1 MEAYQSLS
9 NRVASMEDLLRRS
22 ESTMVMVLQ
31 RLKVLE
37 EHASASEARN
47 RGEQAAR
54 YEELSSRMNTAMENQ
69 NSQIVFLKD
78 AIMRQSSSLQVLE
91 ERLQGTSKALE
102 QKTNNDISGCYQ
114 RMQTSE
120 NSFTAALRNLES
132 LLHSQSSA
140 MNSLEQN
147 LRVDIH
153 SMQQHTNGEIMGI
166 RQRVEMVESALNSSL
181 KELHKSVSSDI
192 RALSENFVA
201 KIQNSVQSMDAALL
215 GVDQKVRADMRS
227 LHESLGNDIS
237 LVRQNVS
244 AVEVSMR
251 DALRALHGTLA
262 NDITKMSS
270 LQQEFETAHRAE
282 YQRLLAELAAKREQ
296 METIDA
302 NWRSSV
308 MDLGDKLQD
317 GWRNILSQV
326 ASVDLKLQQKVSHVG
341 TSVEELSAQ
350 IRRTAESLAHSL
362 EVKMKSLEN
371 LSEDVTNG
379 KRFMTALQEEQQ
391 RLREELKGF
400 SAMVERSGGQLRSFL
415 EAAVQASHSDLLER
429 IKPLLSYRSE
439 MHAAVAAALNKL
451 WSEANRVFTSQGEMD
466 ALQNQIQVLDDA
478 VRNEV
483 SLLIEKGRVLE
494 RRVEDQRRLDVVTE
508 NRVSI
513 NPESGVLMP
522 LPVLD
527 ELNNVWVELRNLQ
540 KQMGMPR
547 EEVLS
552 VISDTRKQLFDAA
565 LNVAKSNEKE
575 FRDILSQVKKD
586 VCEILSH
593 SNRPNGVGNSNEA
606 GKIAHKPKR
615 TVVRVL
621 SKNPLNPPQSNE
633 LPPVVRVGKGPNSYS
648 LVEIQPKGTAND
660 LQEAPSRPRTKAVE
674 AATHLPSVIHSSP
687 EPTGF
692 VSIATSLST
701 IPSPTYQ

>member
-22 ESTMVMVLQ
+22 ESTMAIVLQ

-47 RGEQAAR
+47 RGEHAGR
-54 YEELSSRMNTAMENQ
+54 YEELSSRINVGMENQ
-69 NSQIVFLKD
+69 NSQAVFLKD
-78 AIMRQSSSLQVLE
+78 AIRRQTSSLQVLE
-91 ERLQGTSKALE
+91 ERLQDTSKTLE
-102 QKTNNDISGCYQ
+102 QKMNGDISGCYQ

-120 NSFTAALRNLES
+120 NSFAAALRNLES
-132 LLHSQSSA
+132 LLQSQSSA
-140 MNSLEQN
+140 MNSLEQK
-147 LRVDIH
+147 LRADMN

-166 RQRVEMVESALNSSL
+166 RQRVDTVESALSSSL
-181 KELHKSVSSDI
+181 KELHKSMSSDI

-215 GVDQKVRADMRS
+215 GVNHKVNADMRS

-237 LVRQNVS
+237 VVRQSVS
-244 AVEVSMR
+244 AAEGNMR

-262 NDITKMSS
+262 NDITTMASR
-270 LQQEFETAHRAE
+270 QQEYETAHRAE
-282 YQRLLAELAAKREQ
+282 YQRILAELAAKRERI
-296 METIDA
+296 ETIDA

-308 MDLGDKLQD
+308 MDLSDKLQD
-317 GWRNILSQV
+317 AWKNILSQV
-326 ASVDLKLQQKVSHVG
+326 ASVDANLQQKVSHIAV
-341 TSVEELSAQ
+341 SVEELSAQ
-350 IRRTAESLAHSL
+350 LRRAAESLTDSL
-362 EVKMKSLEN
+362 EVKMKSLEH
-371 LSEDVTNG
+371 LSEDVTHSR
-379 KRFMTALQEEQQ
+379 KFMTALREEQQ

-400 SAMVERSGGQLRSFL
+400 SAMVERSGVQLRSLL
-415 EAAVQASHSDLLER
+415 ESAVQASHSDLLER

-451 WSEANRVFTSQGEMD
+451 WSEANRVFTSQNDMD
-466 ALQNQIQVLDDA
+466 ALQNQIHVLDDA

-494 RRVEDQRRLDVVTE
+494 RRVEEQRRLDVVTE

-513 NPESGVLMP
+513 NPESGALMP
-522 LPVLD
+522 MPVLD
-527 ELNNVWVELRNLQ
+527 ELNNVWVELRNIQ
-540 KQMGMPR
+540 KHMGMPR

-552 VISDTRKQLFDAA
+552 VISDTRKQLFDVA

-593 SNRPNGVGNSNEA
+593 ANRPNSVGNSNGA
-606 GKIAHKPKR
+606 GNNPHKPKR
-615 TVVRVL
+615 TIVRVL
-621 SKNPLNPPQSNE
+621 PQNPSHPPPTNE
-633 LPPVVRVGKGPNSYS
+633 LPPVVRIRKGPNSYS
-648 LVEIQPKGTAND
+648 LEEPRPKGTEND
-660 LQEAPSRPRTKAVE
+660 LQDSPSRPRTRAVE
-674 AATHLPSVIHSSP
+674 AGTHLPSVIHPSP
-687 EPTGF
+687 EPPGF
-692 VSIATSLST
+692 VPTAQSLSIT
-701 IPSPTYQ
+701 PSTSYQ